1 MKKGVRADKLNR
13 NMVLLVLIVSLLILT
28 SCREGTGL
36 FSGKNPKQDTAI
48 ARERIYTGTEGLVMR
63 FMPNLPPAETY
74 DTASLQIIAEIRNR
88 GTDKIEN
95 VKFVL
100 GGFDEGII
108 QNIDRFKELNN
119 LEPKS
124 EFLLDGGYD
133 TISFGSSGS
142 IRIPKGADEYRP
154 RIVLSTCY
162 NYKTVATPIVCIDPN
177 KQNPAI
183 KEQGACQMQAVSVGG
198 TGAPV
203 AVDRVSLD
211 STIDRAFVRI
221 EISNVGKGQV
231 IGNNA
236 VNQKCPDKKLGFDDL
251 DEITYSITL
260 SGIPP
265 TKCSPDLGKQGKPS
279 IKLGDGRAIITCE
292 FPVPRENRFAYST
305 PLQIE
310 LDYGYTESIYTDV
323 RIINTGAAK

>member
-1 MKKGVRADKLNR
+1 MKKGVRISNNK
-13 NMVLLVLIVSLLILT
+13 VLLVLALLVIVILLS
-28 SCREGTGL
+28 SCRGTGL
-36 FSGKNPKQDTAI
+36 FSGKDPKQNTAI
-48 ARERIYTGTEGLVMR
+48 ARERIYTGTDGLVMR
-63 FMPNLPPAETY
+63 FLPNLPPAETY
-74 DTASLQIIAEIRNR
+74 DTGSIQIIAEVRNR

-95 VKFVL
+95 GKFYL
-100 GGFDEGII
+100 SGYDTGII
-108 QNIDRFKELNN
+108 QNIDNFKELNN

-133 TISFGSSGS
+133 TVTFGSSGN
-142 IRIPKGADEYRP
+142 IKIPKGADEYRP
-154 RIVLSTCY
+154 RFVLSACY
-162 NYKTVATPIVCIDPN
+162 DYKTVATPIVCIDPN

-183 KEQGACQMQAVSVGG
+183 KEQGACQMQSVSVGG

-211 STIDRAFVRI
+211 STIDKAFVRI
-221 EISNVGKGQV
+221 ELSNAGKGQV
-231 IGNNA
+231 LANNA
-236 VNQKCPDKKLGFDDL
+236 VTQKCPYKLGFEDL
-251 DEITYSITL
+251 DEITYTVTL

-292 FPVPRENRFAYST
+292 FPVPRENRFAFST

-310 LDYGYTESIYTDV
+310 LNYGYTESIYTDV

>member
-1 MKKGVRADKLNR
+1 MKKGVRVDKLNR
-13 NMVLLVLIVSLLILT
+13 IMVLLVLIVFLLILT
-28 SCREGTGL
+28 GCREGTGL
-36 FSGKNPKQDTAI
+36 FSGKNPKQDTAV
-48 ARERIYTGTEGLVMR
+48 ARERIYTGTEGLVIR
-63 FMPNLPPAETY
+63 FMPNLPPAEIY
-74 DTASLQIIAEIRNR
+74 DTASIQIIAEVRNK
-88 GTDKIEN
+88 GTDKIETA
-95 VKFVL
+95 KFYL
-100 GGFDEGII
+100 SGYDTGII
-108 QNIDRFKELNN
+108 QNIDNFKELNN

-124 EFLLDGGYD
+124 EFLPDGGYD
-133 TISFGSSGS
+133 TVSFGSFGN
-142 IRIPKGADEYRP
+142 IRVPKGADEYNP
-154 RIVLSTCY
+154 RFVLSSCY
-162 NYKTVATPIVCIDPN
+162 DYKTLATPIVCIDPN

-183 KEQGACQMQAVSVGG
+183 KEKGACQMQSVSVGG

-231 IGNNA
+231 LSNNA
-236 VNQKCPDKKLGFDDL
+236 IGQKCPYKLGFEDL

-265 TKCSPDLGKQGKPS
+265 TKCSPDLGKQGKPA

-292 FPVPRENRFAYST
+292 FPVARENRFAYST

-310 LDYGYTESIYTDV
+310 LNYGYTESIYTDV
-323 RIINTGAAK
+323 RIINTGVAK

>member
-1 MKKGVRADKLNR
+1 MKKGVKRVNNR
-13 NMVLLVLIVSLLILT
+13 ILLVLILVIIATILI
-28 SCREGTGL
+28 SCRGGTGL
-36 FSGKNPKQDTAI
+36 FSGKDPKQNTAI
-48 ARERIYTGTEGLVMR
+48 ARERIYTGTDGLTMR

-74 DTASLQIIAEIRNR
+74 DTGSIQIIAEIRNL

-95 VKFVL
+95 AKFYL
-100 GGFDEGII
+100 SGYDTGII
-108 QNIDRFKELNN
+108 QNIDNFKELNN

-133 TISFGSSGS
+133 TVTFGSSGT
-142 IRIPKGADEYRP
+142 IKIPKGADEYNP
-154 RIVLSTCY
+154 RFVLSTCY

-183 KEQGACQMQAVSVGG
+183 KERGACQMQSVSVGG

-211 STIDRAFVRI
+211 STIDKAFVRI
-221 EISNVGKGQV
+221 ELSNAGKGQV
-231 IGNNA
+231 LTNNA
-236 VNQKCPDKKLGFDDL
+236 VGQKCPYKLGFEDL
-251 DEITYSITL
+251 DEITYTITL

-265 TKCSPDLGKQGKPS
+265 TKCSPDLGKQGKPTV
-279 IKLGDGRAIITCE
+279 KLGDGRAIITCE
-292 FPVPRENRFAYST
+292 FPIAKEKGLAYST

-310 LDYGYTESIYTDV
+310 LNYGYTESIYTDV
-323 RIINTGAAK
+323 RIINTGVAK